1 MSPRSQS
8 GYDSAGDPRT
18 GRPPLSNEQRSL
30 QPEEVDPESL
40 PRSGSSAFA
49 EDKDAGTPGGLR
61 SMKERV
67 ASSASEAAQTLR
79 SAGEAVTSQVREA
92 TSTAVEKGTALAT
105 TASHQVQSYA
115 SEFVAFT
122 RRRPLTAL
130 IGAATLGLLFGML
143 RRRRSSD
150 DDA

>member
-8 GYDSAGDPRT
+8 GYDPAGDPRT
-18 GRPPLSNEQRSL
+18 GRPPLPNEQRSL
-30 QPEEVDPESL
+30 QPEEVVQESFSQ
-40 PRSGSSAFA
+40 SGSPSL
-49 EDKDAGTPGGLR
+49 DQSGDAGAREGLQ
-61 SMKERV
+61 SIKQRV
-67 ASSASEAAQTLR
+67 ASGASEAAQTLR
-79 SAGEAVTSQVREA
+79 SAGEAVTTQVREA
-92 TSTAVEKGTALAT
+92 TSNAMERGSVLAA

-115 SEFVAFT
+115 SEFVAFA

-130 IGAATLGLLFGML
+130 IGAATLGLLVGML

>member
-18 GRPPLSNEQRSL
+18 GRPPLANEQRSL
-30 QPEEVDPESL
+30 QPEEIEPESF
-40 PRSGSSAFA
+40 PQSGSSGLS
-49 EDKDAGTPGGLR
+49 ESEDAGTQEGLR
-61 SMKERV
+61 TVKERV
-67 ASSASEAAQTLR
+67 ATSASEAAQTLR
-79 SAGEAVTSQVREA
+79 SAGEAVTTQVKEA
-92 TSTAVEKGTALAT
+92 TSAAMEKGSALAT

-130 IGAATLGLLFGML
+130 IGAATLGMLIGML
-143 RRRRSSD
+143 RRRRSSN